1 MIAADSSE
9 IPVTKRLYLHCI
21 GLNPNGDPSLIRLL
35 TLRVRSGEVIEFA
48 ADKPSLVSRLTG
60 RIEVRDSKFFAHLN
74 AKISIS
80 SGEFSGEVKPDER
93 FAPEWVGGSGIYMF
107 AFVLS
112 HYDDPAPFLKEP
124 LFKPSEHGGAKPKS

>member
-1 MIAADSSE
+1 M
-9 IPVTKRLYLHCI
+9 
-21 GLNPNGDPSLIRLL
+21 
-35 TLRVRSGEVIEFA
+35 EFA

-80 SGEFSGEVKPDER
+80 LGEFSGEVKPDER
-93 FAPEWVGGSGIYMF
+93 FTPEWVGGSGMYMF

-112 HYDDPAPFLKEP
+112 HNDDPAPFLKEP
-124 LFKPSEHGGAKPKS
+124 LFKKDF